1 MSYGEKLENT
11 LIQLKLDS
19 GAKHDINFLTHR
31 KALLE
36 QTLKHRRGILTPEER
51 EDFQMQLRTMP
62 EHIENLEI
70 VKASVKGFVTMFYN

>member
-36 QTLKHRRGILTPEER
+36 YMLDHRKDVLTFEEK
-51 EDFQMQLRTMP
+51 EDFEGQVREMP
-62 EHIENLEI
+62 EHIENLKI
-70 VKASVKGFVTMFYN
+70 LRKSVNGFVTTFYN